1 MPTETRRIVFSHPEL
16 RQALDAYMAEQGR
29 PLPPGDFV
37 SAALHDNGHEVR
49 VGIRNETA
57 DDVDEARIDGP
68 NVAAALLKYCF
79 RNNIPIPKNAEK
91 SLAMMDDNVAL
102 DIRKDS

>member
-16 RQALDAYMAEQGR
+16 RQALAAYLAEIGQ
-29 PLPPGDFV
+29 PFPPGDLV
-37 SAALHDNGHEVR
+37 SAAIHDNGHEVR
-49 VGIRNETA
+49 VGIWNETA
-57 DDVDEARIDGP
+57 DDVDEARIDGI

-79 RNNIPIPKNAEK
+79 RNNIPIPRDAEK
-91 SLAMMDDNVAL
+91 SLTMMDDNVAL